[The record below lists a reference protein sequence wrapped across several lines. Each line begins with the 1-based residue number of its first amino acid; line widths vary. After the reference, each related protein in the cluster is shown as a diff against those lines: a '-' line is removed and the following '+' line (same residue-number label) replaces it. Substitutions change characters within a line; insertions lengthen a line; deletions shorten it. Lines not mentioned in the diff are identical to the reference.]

1 MISTYGITKLI
12 INDRK
17 EVNAML
23 YLKLNNGV
31 EIPQLGLGVFQVKP
45 GEETVNAVKWAL
57 EAGYRHIDT
66 AKMYNNEES
75 VAEGIRAAG
84 FRREDIFITSK
95 ILPADIIAGKTAEGF
110 DETLRKLDTGYVDL
124 MLLHFP
130 MTDEMNIAAWKTME
144 EYYKAG
150 KARAIGI
157 SNYNERQTNVLLNNC
172 DIVPAVNQ
180 FHIDPIN
187 NMQERL
193 DFCAGKGIATMAS
206 SPFGGTGRTKEVLEH
221 PVISALAEKLG
232 KSTAQVVIR
241 WNLQRGTIMIP
252 KSTHKER
259 IEANFDVFDFE
270 LNDED
275 MAVMESVNDLS
286 INRMFLDPEQAYD
299 LWSGR
304 IKFPFQKK
312 D

>member
-1 MISTYGITKLI
+1 
-12 INDRK
+12 
-17 EVNAML
+17 ML
-23 YLKLNNGV
+23 YVKLNNGV
-31 EIPQLGLGVFQVKP
+31 EVPQLGLGVFQTKP

-75 VAEGIRAAG
+75 VAQGIREAG
-84 FRREDIFITSK
+84 LRREDVFITSK

-110 DETLRKLDTGYVDL
+110 DETLQKLGTDYVDL

-130 MTDEMNIAAWKTME
+130 MLDEMNIAAWKTMV
-144 EYYKAG
+144 EYYRAG

-157 SNYNERQTNVLLNNC
+157 SNYNERQMSVLLDNF
-172 DIVPAVNQ
+172 DVVPAVNQ
-180 FHIDPIN
+180 FHIVPIN
-187 NMQERL
+187 NMQDRL
-193 DFCAGKGIATMAS
+193 DFCESKGIRTMAS

-221 PVISALAEKLG
+221 PTIAALAEKLG

-252 KSTHKER
+252 KSVHRER

-270 LNDED
+270 LSPED

-286 INRMFLDPEQAYD
+286 VNRMFLDPEKAYD

-304 IKFPFQKK
+304 IQFPFPKK

>member
-1 MISTYGITKLI
+1 
-12 INDRK
+12 
-17 EVNAML
+17 ML
-23 YLKLNNGV
+23 YVKLNNGV
-31 EIPQLGLGVFQVKP
+31 EVPQLGLGVFQTKP

-75 VAEGIRAAG
+75 VAQGIREAG
-84 FRREDIFITSK
+84 LRREDVFITSK

-110 DETLRKLDTGYVDL
+110 DETLQKLGTDYVDL

-130 MTDEMNIAAWKTME
+130 MLDEMNIAAWKTMV
-144 EYYKAG
+144 EYYRAG

-157 SNYNERQTNVLLNNC
+157 SNYNERQMSVLLDNF
-172 DIVPAVNQ
+172 DVVPAVNQ

-187 NMQERL
+187 NMQDRL
-193 DFCAGKGIATMAS
+193 DFCESKGIRTMAS

-221 PVISALAEKLG
+221 PIIAALAEKLG

-252 KSTHKER
+252 KSVHKER
-259 IEANFDVFDFE
+259 IEANFNVFDFE
-270 LNDED
+270 LSPED

-286 INRMFLDPEQAYD
+286 VNRMFLDPEKSYD

-304 IKFPFQKK
+304 IQFPFPKK

>member
-1 MISTYGITKLI
+1 
-12 INDRK
+12 
-17 EVNAML
+17 ML
-23 YLKLNNGV
+23 YVTLNNGV
-31 EIPQLGLGVFQVKP
+31 VMPQLGLGVFQTKP

-66 AKMYNNEES
+66 AKMYQNEDS
-75 VAEGIRAAG
+75 VAEGIKAAG
-84 FRREDIFITSK
+84 LKREDVFVTSK

-110 DETLRKLDTGYVDL
+110 DETLEKLGSDYVDL

-130 MTDEMNIAAWKTME
+130 MLDEMNVAAWKTME

-150 KARAIGI
+150 KARAIGV
-157 SNYNERQTNVLLNNC
+157 SNYNERQLGVLL
-172 DIVPAVNQ
+172 DVAEVVPAVNQ

-193 DFCAGKGIATMAS
+193 DFCMSKGIYTEAS
-206 SPFGGTGRTKEVLEH
+206 SPFGGSGRTKEVLGH
-221 PVISALAEKLG
+221 PTIVALAEKLG
-232 KSTAQVVIR
+232 KTPAQIVIR

-252 KSTHKER
+252 KSVHKER
-259 IEANFDVFDFE
+259 IESNFDVFDFE
-270 LNDED
+270 LNEEN

-286 INRMFLDPEQAYD
+286 INRSFIDAEQAYD

-304 IKFPFQKK
+304 IKFPFGPRH